1 MITLQGMADN
11 RLTIVY
17 FFTNVFLGEIFFTP
31 EIHDPL
37 YGKKCCLIN
46 LEVWVT

>member
-17 FFTNVFLGEIFFTP
+17 FFTNVFLGEIVLPPKFMT
-31 EIHDPL
+31 L
-37 YGKKCCLIN
+37 CMVKN
-46 LEVWVT
+46 VA